1 MQQRFAVSREF
12 DQDLS
17 LIFMAVS
24 STYRAA
30 LHQPVYEFNR
40 AVVTK
45 TELLRKRSNG
55 WAGTLRQSFDS
66 QEHLVLLRLDSLG
79 ASCFFA
85 EVQKLPDPVTELG
98 KAPKAKFRYIR
109 SGRFGEVGVLT
120 VTHQK
125 RTLLTKAYHFRCG
138 APFIRLFAQSAEAHS
153 GSILEVMMKQEVT

>member
-24 STYRAA
+24 PTYRAA
-30 LHQPVYEFNR
+30 VHQSVYEFNR

-45 TELLRKRSNG
+45 TELLRKRSNC
-55 WAGTLRQSFDS
+55 WTGTFRQSFDR
-66 QEHLVLLRLDSLG
+66 QQHLVLLRLDSLG

-98 KAPKAKFRYIR
+98 EAPKTKFRYIR
-109 SGRFGEVGVLT
+109 SGRFREMGVLT
-120 VTHQK
+120 VTHRRK
-125 RTLLTKAYHFRCG
+125 NTSDKKPTTFDAARRSSGCLR
-138 APFIRLFAQSAEAHS
+138 EAHKLIRVVS
-153 GSILEVMMKQEVT
+153 SRWR